1 MTLTLELS
9 PALEQSLIDGA
20 ASQGL
25 EVADYTLELVQRAL
39 QRERNQATIA
49 LLRSFIGG
57 DGEEQS
63 ATWQALQQGLIETR
77 RLNQQE
83 N

>member
-9 PALEQSLIDGA
+9 PALEQSLIDAA
-20 ASQGL
+20 ASQGI

-49 LLRSFIGG
+49 LLRSFTEG

-63 ATWQALQQGLIETR
+63 STWQALQQEMTDTR
-77 RLNQQE
+77 Q
-83 N
+83 